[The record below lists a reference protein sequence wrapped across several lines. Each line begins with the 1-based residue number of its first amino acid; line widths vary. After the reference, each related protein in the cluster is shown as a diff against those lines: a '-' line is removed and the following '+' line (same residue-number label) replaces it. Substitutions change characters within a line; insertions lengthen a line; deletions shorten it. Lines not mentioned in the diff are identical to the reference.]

1 MKKIKLKLS
10 AFSLA
15 EALITLLIVCLITL
29 ASIPV
34 LTKKKRSPNEL
45 ASGKWMCTLN
55 SEGQYVVYSSQDPHG
70 DINNPDTWR
79 TTSSSSGCTF
89 VPPQNAKNFGVT
101 VIGGGG
107 GGHDGVSELYT
118 HLDASKN
125 AFTVSSN
132 YVDSDTDYGTF
143 RLAVIGSGGGGTG
156 SDDEDGPNNRGVGGQ
171 GGGGAV
177 WLGEIKLYKGETVSS
192 EIFHEQ
198 GVGYDSKSKAGWPG
212 PRTNAG
218 YNKFKINNHVVV
230 QAGSGGGGQATK
242 NSSGAD
248 PKGGGGGE
256 GGNLNIPS
264 DSSYKNRLIKPFL
277 VRAKGL
283 QGRSNT
289 NCLDKYSGLKN
300 CATDFGDNY
309 LSETGDLSETRVR
322 GDADP
327 CYGRSNG
334 LIIDNKFY
342 PGNDSTEYGLGG
354 FGCKATKKDGL
365 QASTGT
371 VKLWQ
376 IIQRPG
382 YGGSAAKLSYYSF
395 PNIKGKLEITIGK
408 GGAANTD
415 GERTQVTLY
424 NVQGNQ
430 ERVFYGDGGAA
441 GGTGKLVLKDNAS
454 GEVGQNSLW
463 LDKGG
468 GAVGKCQNGGWKT
481 ETITVTQQIPKLDEN
496 GNPICV
502 TAAYFLGPVDTSAG
516 TRIYTCPL
524 SSTTT
529 PKGACYGCD
538 IRKGIP
544 SGDGQNPCEYI
555 LGSTP
560 SNTEMAT
567 LIPKGDGAI
576 VYENMVRK
584 LIEGEISFNS
594 LEAKYY
600 GIDKWNH
607 DASAKLLG
615 YYHHTVNYKLPP
627 DKSNGDYYCLEFDDS
642 TVTITTTITKPVYKD
657 EAFCTDSE
665 KGTYFG
671 AGGGGGSASNTV
683 GVFGKGGSGAPG
695 AVIIEW

>member
-1 MKKIKLKLS
+1 MKKIKFKLP

-79 TTSSSSGCTF
+79 TTSSSTGCTF

-107 GGHDGVSELYT
+107 GGHDGVSELHT

-125 AFTVSSN
+125 AFTVSSD

-156 SDDEDGPNNRGVGGQ
+156 SDDKDGTNNRGVGGQ

-192 EIFHEQ
+192 EIFHEKN
-198 GVGYDSKSKAGWPG
+198 VGTDNGSDAGWPG

-218 YNKFKINNHVVV
+218 YNKFKINNIVVV
-230 QAGSGGGGQATK
+230 EAGSGGGGQATK
-242 NSSGAD
+242 NKSGAD

-256 GGNLNIPS
+256 GGDLNIPS
-264 DSSYKNRLIKPFL
+264 NSGYKNRLIKPFFI
-277 VRAKGL
+277 REKGL
-283 QGRSNT
+283 QGRKNSNCK
-289 NCLDKYSGLKN
+289 NEYSGLNN
-300 CATDFGDNY
+300 CATTFGDTY
-309 LSETGDLSETRVR
+309 PSETRVR
-322 GDADP
+322 GNGLYP

-334 LIIDNKFY
+334 LIIDDKFY
-342 PGNDSTEYGLGG
+342 PGKDSTEYGLGG
-354 FGCKATKKDGL
+354 FGCKAKRKDGL

-415 GERTQVTLY
+415 GEPTKVTLY
-424 NVQGNQ
+424 NVQGKQ

-463 LDKGG
+463 SDKGG
-468 GAVGKCQNGGWKT
+468 GAVGRCQNSGWT
-481 ETITVTQQIPKLDEN
+481 TQTTTVTQVLPKLDEN
-496 GNPICV
+496 GNPICL
-502 TAAYFLGPVDTSAG
+502 TAAYFLGPVDISAG
-516 TRIYTCPL
+516 TGTVTCPL

-538 IRKGIP
+538 PSKG
-544 SGDGQNPCEYI
+544 
-555 LGSTP
+555 LGSSDGPYQPCQYVLSYST
-560 SNTEMAT
+560 MAT
-567 LIPKGDGAI
+567 RPAGSTAIGYESLVQQLLAGDT
-576 VYENMVRK
+576 
-584 LIEGEISFNS
+584 S
-594 LEAKYY
+594 LPTHFFE
-600 GIDKWNH
+600 IDKWNH
-607 DASAKLLG
+607 DLSTKLLG
-615 YYHHTVNYKLPP
+615 YSEHISEYTMPMDL
-627 DKSNGDYYCLEFDDS
+627 SNRDYDCLEYDESGD
-642 TVTITTTITKPVYKD
+642 TITTKITKSVYKD